1 MLNISS
7 LSLVRN
13 TDPEIEQR
21 PTESELRER
30 LSRQAQE
37 LSSFAQ
43 DPRPSGGKELTFKAF
58 EEALIPMV
66 FALART
72 AVTLFLACA
81 ERREEKRIPSRL
93 ERGGRVFRP
102 APAQARNLETWFGVV
117 RYFRTYMREVGEG
130 AHRGFY
136 PLDLTLGLTADRVS
150 MTLLSV
156 AVRLATKLS
165 FSEARSV
172 LQWFLPTVPSTE
184 LIEQAALGL
193 GRHTAE
199 WFESGAPAFENEG
212 EVLVVMIDSKG
223 IPTATDS
230 ELKKRR
236 RPHRKAGRA
245 ISPRH
250 RGRQQRR
257 RRGRRPRRAKGDKS
271 KNAKMATVV
280 VMYTLKRQGPYLLG
294 PINRW
299 IYASFAPKKHAFAIA
314 KREANKRG
322 FGPDS
327 GKVVQLV
334 TDGDPD
340 LGCYARQYFADAIHT
355 VDIMHVF
362 EKLWSA
368 GECIHRE
375 GSPELQKWFD
385 RQRDLL
391 YEGKTRRVLL
401 ELHRHLDA
409 TPKKGPGNKGKR
421 QRLEGAIRYIEKRID
436 QMKYDEL
443 IAQDL
448 EVSSG
453 PVEGAVKYIVGRRCD
468 HGGMRWIKERSE
480 AILQLRCIE
489 INGNWDDFIGYVHDR
504 IQRSARETAE
514 RVRIQQKQ
522 AAPLPD
528 FVTSQKVVA
537 PARGRGVGGRQA
549 S

>member
-1 MLNISS
+1 VLNIFP
-7 LSLVRN
+7 LSLIRN
-13 TDPEIEQR
+13 TDSEIDQR
-21 PTESELRER
+21 PTVSELRER
-30 LSRQAQE
+30 LSEQARALVQ
-37 LSSFAQ
+37 FAQ
-43 DPRPSGGKELTFKAF
+43 DPRPSSVEELTFKAF
-58 EEALIPMV
+58 EQALIPVV
-66 FALART
+66 FALSRT
-72 AVTLFLACA
+72 AVALFLACA
-81 ERREEKRIPSRL
+81 ERREERRIPHRL
-93 ERGGRVFRP
+93 ERAGRVFRR

-117 RYFRTYMREVGEG
+117 RYFRTYLREVGEG
-130 AHRGFY
+130 PHRGFY
-136 PLDLTLGLTADRVS
+136 PLDVRLGLTADRVS
-150 MTLLSV
+150 MTLLAV

-184 LIEQAALGL
+184 LIEQAALGF
-193 GRHTAE
+193 GRYTAD
-199 WFESGAPAFENEG
+199 WFESGAPAFEDDG

-223 IPTATDS
+223 IPTATDE

-250 RGRQQRR
+250 RGRQQRK

-280 VMYTLKRQGPYLLG
+280 VMYTLKRQGRHLLG

-299 IYASFAPKKHAFAIA
+299 VYASFAPKKHAFAIA
-314 KREANKRG
+314 GREANKRG
-322 FGPDS
+322 FGSDS
-327 GKVVQLV
+327 GKLVQLV
-334 TDGDPD
+334 TDGDLD
-340 LGCYARQYFADAIHT
+340 LGCYAKQYFPDAIHT

-375 GSPELQKWFD
+375 GSQELQKWFD

-401 ELHRHLDA
+401 ELKQHLDA

-421 QRLEGAIRYIEKRID
+421 ERLQGAIRYIEKRID

-504 IQRSARETAE
+504 IQRLAQETAG
-514 RVRIQQKQ
+514 RIRIQQKQ

-528 FVTSQKVVA
+528 FLDNLAELQENA
-537 PARGRGVGGRQA
+537 A
-549 S
+549 

>member
-1 MLNISS
+1 VLNIFP
-7 LSLVRN
+7 LSLIRN
-13 TDPEIEQR
+13 TDSEIDQR
-21 PTESELRER
+21 PTVSELRER
-30 LSRQAQE
+30 LSEQARALVQ
-37 LSSFAQ
+37 FAQ
-43 DPRPSGGKELTFKAF
+43 DPRPSSGEELTFKAF
-58 EEALIPMV
+58 EQALIPVV
-66 FALART
+66 FALSRT
-72 AVTLFLACA
+72 AVALFLACA
-81 ERREEKRIPSRL
+81 ERREKRRIPHRL
-93 ERGGRVFRP
+93 ERAGRVFRR

-117 RYFRTYMREVGEG
+117 RYFRTYLREVGEG
-130 AHRGFY
+130 PHRGFY
-136 PLDLTLGLTADRVS
+136 PLDVRLGLTADRVS
-150 MTLLSV
+150 MTLLAV

-184 LIEQAALGL
+184 LIEQAALGF
-193 GRHTAE
+193 GRYTAD
-199 WFESGAPAFENEG
+199 WFESGAPAFEDDG

-223 IPTATDS
+223 IPTATDE

-250 RGRQQRR
+250 RGRQQRK

-280 VMYTLKRQGPYLLG
+280 VMYTLKRQGRHLLG

-299 IYASFAPKKHAFAIA
+299 VYASFAPKKHAFAIA
-314 KREANKRG
+314 GREANKRG
-322 FGPDS
+322 FGSDS
-327 GKVVQLV
+327 GKLVQLV
-334 TDGDPD
+334 TDGDLD
-340 LGCYARQYFADAIHT
+340 LGCYAKQYFPDAIHT

-375 GSPELQKWFD
+375 GSQELQKWFD

-401 ELHRHLDA
+401 ELKQHLDA

-421 QRLEGAIRYIEKRID
+421 ERLQGAIRYIEKRID

-504 IQRSARETAE
+504 IQRLAQETAG
-514 RVRIQQKQ
+514 RIRIQQKQ

-528 FVTSQKVVA
+528 FLDNLAELQENA
-537 PARGRGVGGRQA
+537 A
-549 S
+549 

>member
-1 MLNISS
+1 VLNISP
-7 LSLVRN
+7 LSLIRN
-13 TDPEIEQR
+13 TDCEVDQR
-21 PTESELRER
+21 PSVLELRER
-30 LSRQAQE
+30 LRRQTQE

-43 DPRPSGGKELTFKAF
+43 DPRASGGEQLTFKAF
-58 EEALIPMV
+58 EQLLIPMI

-72 AVTLFLACA
+72 VVTLFLACA
-81 ERREEKRIPSRL
+81 QEREEKRIPNRL
-93 ERGGRVFRP
+93 ERAGRVFRP

-117 RYFRTYMREVGEG
+117 RYWRTYMREVCKGT
-130 AHRGFY
+130 HHGFY
-136 PLDLTLGLTADRVS
+136 PLDVTLGLTAERVS
-150 MTLLSV
+150 MTLLAV

-165 FSEARSV
+165 FSEARCV
-172 LQWFLPTVPSTE
+172 LQWFLPTVPSVE
-184 LIEQAALGL
+184 LIEQAALGF
-193 GRHTAE
+193 GRHTAD
-199 WFESGAPAFENEG
+199 WFERGTAAFEHDG

-223 IPTATDS
+223 IPTATDE

-236 RPHRKAGRA
+236 RPHRKASRA

-250 RGRQQRR
+250 RGRQQRK

-280 VMYTLKRQGPYLLG
+280 VMYTLKRQGRYLLG

-299 IYASFAPKKHAFAIA
+299 IYASFAVKKHAFAIA
-314 KREANKRG
+314 RREANKRG

-327 GKVVQLV
+327 GRVVQLV

-340 LGCYARQYFADAIHT
+340 LGCYAKQYFPDAIHT

-375 GSPELQKWFD
+375 GSEELQKWFD

-391 YEGKTRRVLL
+391 YEGKTRRVLM
-401 ELHRHLDA
+401 ELKKHLDA
-409 TPKKGPGNKGKR
+409 TSKKGPGNKGKR
-421 QRLEGAIRYIEKRID
+421 QRLEGAIRYIEKRIE
-436 QMKYDEL
+436 QMNYHEL

-453 PVEGAVKYIVGRRCD
+453 PVEGAVKYVVGRRCD

-480 AILQLRCIE
+480 AVLQLRCIE
-489 INGNWDDFIGYVHDR
+489 LNGNWDAFIGYVHDK
-504 IQRSARETAE
+504 IQRSGHETAQ
-514 RVRIQQKQ
+514 RIRIQQKQ
-522 AAPLPD
+522 PAPLPD
-528 FVTSQKVVA
+528 FLDNPVILQENA
-537 PARGRGVGGRQA
+537 A
-549 S
+549 

>member
-1 MLNISS
+1 VLNISP
-7 LSLVRN
+7 LSLIRN
-13 TDPEIEQR
+13 TDSEVDQR
-21 PTESELRER
+21 PTVSELRER
-30 LSRQAQE
+30 LRAQGEE
-37 LSSFAQ
+37 LLSFAQ
-43 DPRPSGGKELTFKAF
+43 DPRPSSGDEFSFKAF
-58 EEALIPMV
+58 EQALIPMV

-72 AVTLFLACA
+72 AIALFLACA
-81 ERREEKRIPSRL
+81 EIREQKRIPQRL
-93 ERGGRVFRP
+93 ERAGRVFRP
-102 APAQARNLETWFGVV
+102 APAQARNLESWFGVV
-117 RYFRTYMREVGEG
+117 RYFRTYLRELGEG
-130 AHRGFY
+130 PHRGFY
-136 PLDLTLGLTADRVS
+136 PLDVTLGLTADRVS
-150 MTLLSV
+150 MTLLAV
-156 AVRLATKLS
+156 AVRMATKLS

-184 LIEQAALGL
+184 IIEQAALGF
-193 GRHTAE
+193 GRHSAD
-199 WFESGAPAFENEG
+199 WFESGAPAFEDDG

-250 RGRQQRR
+250 RGRQQRK
-257 RRGRRPRRAKGDKS
+257 RRGHRPRRAKGDKS

-280 VMYTLKRQGPYLLG
+280 VMYTLKRQGRHLLG

-299 IYASFAPKKHAFAIA
+299 LYASFAPKKHAFAIA
-314 KREANKRG
+314 RREANKRG

-340 LGCYARQYFADAIHT
+340 LWCYAKQYFPDAIHT

-375 GSPELQKWFD
+375 GSQQLKHWFD

-391 YEGKTRRVLL
+391 YEGQTRRVVL
-401 ELHRHLDA
+401 ELKRHLDA
-409 TPKKGPGNKGKR
+409 TAKKGPGNKGKR
-421 QRLEGAIRYIEKRID
+421 ERLQGAIRYIEKRID

-504 IQRSARETAE
+504 VRRSARDTGE
-514 RVRIQQKQ
+514 RIRIQQKQ

-528 FVTSQKVVA
+528 FFDN
-537 PARGRGVGGRQA
+537 PAELQENA
-549 S
+549 A